1 MDYQVNQFLTAL
13 LCTSL
18 LCIANLLPVTAH
30 AAAPI
35 SFEVLTER
43 THKPTLFTQGL
54 LVDGD
59 HFYESS
65 GLYNQSLLVTYPI
78 AEPAGTWA
86 KISAPFTKKQAVP
99 ARYFAEGLALLGDK
113 LYLLTWQEQTLLIYD
128 KTTLNYQKSISYE
141 GEGWGLT
148 SDGKQLIRSDG
159 SDTLYFHNADD
170 FSVTKTLKI
179 IDQGN
184 AVTQLNELEFTGGF
198 IWANIW
204 HQDRIVKIDPTT
216 GEAVGEMNLSAVKQ
230 KLQLTN
236 SEQVLNG
243 IAWDEKRQAFWIT
256 GKNWPKMFLV
266 KLKPSQS

>member
-1 MDYQVNQFLTAL
+1 MEFRVKQTLCAL

-18 LCIANLLPVTAH
+18 LFIANLAPATA
-30 AAAPI
+30 AESITYELIA
-35 SFEVLTER
+35 ER

-78 AEPAGTWA
+78 AEPASTWA
-86 KISAPFTKKQAVP
+86 KISAPFTKKQTIP
-99 ARYFAEGLALLGDK
+99 ERYFAEGLALLNDK

-128 KTTLNYQKSISYE
+128 KATLNYQTSMSYK

-159 SDTLYFHNADD
+159 SDTLYFHKPED
-170 FSVTKTLKI
+170 FTVTQTVK
-179 IDQGN
+179 
-184 AVTQLNELEFTGGF
+184 VTDAGKPVAQLNELEFVKGF

-204 HQDRIVKIDPTT
+204 YQDRIIKIDSTS
-216 GEAVGEMNLSAVKQ
+216 GNVVGEMDLSGLKQ
-230 KLQLTN
+230 KLQLNN

-243 IAWDEKRQAFWIT
+243 IAWDEKQQAFWIT
-256 GKNWPKMFLV
+256 GKHWPKMFLIRV
-266 KLKPSQS
+266 AE

>member
-1 MDYQVNQFLTAL
+1 MNQFLCTL

-18 LCIANLLPVTAH
+18 FFIANLLPITAN

-35 SFEVLTER
+35 AFEILAER

-65 GLYNQSLLVTYPI
+65 GLYDKSILVSYPI
-78 AEPAGTWA
+78 TEPASTWA
-86 KISAPFTKKQAVP
+86 KLSASFTQKQTVP
-99 ARYFAEGLALLGDK
+99 AHYFAEGLALLDNK

-128 KTTLNYQKSISYE
+128 KATLNYQKSISYK
-141 GEGWGLT
+141 GEGWGLA

-159 SDTLYFHNADD
+159 SDTLYFHNPDD
-170 FSVTKTLKI
+170 FAVTKTLKI
-179 IDQGN
+179 TDEGKSV
-184 AVTQLNELEFTGGF
+184 AQLNELEFAGGF

-204 HQDRIVKIDPTT
+204 YQDRILKIDPAT
-216 GEAVGEMNLSAVKQ
+216 GKAVGEMDLSGLKQ
-230 KLQLTN
+230 KLQLNN

-243 IAWDEKRQAFWIT
+243 IAWDEKQNAFWIT

-266 KLKPSQS
+266 KPRPHQP

>member
-1 MDYQVNQFLTAL
+1 VNQFICAL

-18 LCIANLLPVTAH
+18 FFIANLLPATAC
-30 AAAPI
+30 AATPI
-35 SFEVLTER
+35 TFEVLAER

-86 KISAPFTKKQAVP
+86 KISAPFTKKQVVP
-99 ARYFAEGLALLGDK
+99 SRYFAEGLALLGDK
-113 LYLLTWQEQTLLIYD
+113 LYLLTWQEQTLLVYD
-128 KTTLNYQKSISYE
+128 KATLNYQKSISYQ

-159 SDTLYFHNADD
+159 SDTLYFHNTDTFA
-170 FSVTKTLKI
+170 VIKTLKVSN
-179 IDQGN
+179 DDL
-184 AVTQLNELEFTGGF
+184 AVSKLNELEFAQGF

-204 HQDRIVKIDPTT
+204 HDDRIVKIDPAT
-216 GEAVGEMNLSAVKQ
+216 GEVVGELNLS
-230 KLQLTN
+230 QLKHALALKN

-266 KLKPSQS
+266 RINH

>member
-1 MDYQVNQFLTAL
+1 MNQFTYAL

-18 LCIANLLPVTAH
+18 LSIANLLAATAF

-35 SFEVLTER
+35 SFEIIAER

-78 AEPAGTWA
+78 AEPASTWA
-86 KISAPFTKKQAVP
+86 KISAPFTKKQTLP
-99 ARYFAEGLALLGDK
+99 AHYFAEGLALLGDK

-128 KTTLNYQKSISYE
+128 KATLNYQKSLSYK

-148 SDGKQLIRSDG
+148 TDGKQLIRSDG
-159 SDTLYFHNADD
+159 SDTLYFHNPND
-170 FSVTKTLKI
+170 FTVIKTLKI
-179 IDQGN
+179 TDEETP
-184 AVTQLNELEFTGGF
+184 VSQLNELEFAGGF

-204 HQDRIVKIDPTT
+204 HQDRILKIDPET
-216 GEAVGEMNLSAVKQ
+216 GKSVAEMDLSSVKQ
-230 KLQLTN
+230 TMQLSG

-243 IAWDEKRQAFWIT
+243 IAWDENQKAFWIT
-256 GKNWPKMFLV
+256 GKKWPKMFLIRIT
-266 KLKPSQS
+266 K

>member
-1 MDYQVNQFLTAL
+1 MNQFLCAL

-18 LCIANLLPVTAH
+18 LCIANLLPATAY
-30 AAAPI
+30 AAVPI
-35 SFEVLTER
+35 PFEVLAER

-78 AEPAGTWA
+78 AEPASTWA
-86 KISAPFTKKQAVP
+86 KISAPFAKKQTIP
-99 ARYFAEGLALLGDK
+99 AHYFAEGLALLGDR

-128 KTTLNYQKSISYE
+128 KATLNYQKSLSYQ

-148 SDGKQLIRSDG
+148 TDGKQLIRSDG
-159 SDTLYFHNADD
+159 SDALYFHNPND
-170 FSVTKTLKI
+170 FAVIKTLKI
-179 IDQGN
+179 TNEGKP
-184 AVTQLNELEFTGGF
+184 VSQLNELEFAGGF

-204 HQDRIVKIDPTT
+204 HQDLIVKIDPAT
-216 GEAVGEMNLSAVKQ
+216 GKALGEIDLSGLKQ
-230 KLQLTN
+230 KMQLNN

-243 IAWDEKRQAFWIT
+243 IAWDEKRNAFWIT
-256 GKNWPKMFLV
+256 GKNWPKMFL
-266 KLKPSQS
+266 LRITP

>member
-1 MDYQVNQFLTAL
+1 MDYQVNQFLCTL

-18 LCIANLLPVTAH
+18 LFIANLLPATAH

-35 SFEVLTER
+35 PFEILAER

-59 HFYESS
+59 YFYESS
-65 GLYNQSLLVTYPI
+65 GLYDKSILVSYPV
-78 AEPAGTWA
+78 AEPASTWA
-86 KISAPFTKKQAVP
+86 KLSAPFTQKQTIP
-99 ARYFAEGLALLGDK
+99 TRYFAEGLALLGDK

-128 KTTLNYQKSISYE
+128 KATLNYQKSISYK

-148 SDGKQLIRSDG
+148 SDDKQLIRSDG

-170 FSVTKTLKI
+170 FAVTKTLKI
-179 IDQGN
+179 TDAGK
-184 AVTQLNELEFTGGF
+184 AVSQLNELEFAGGF

-204 HQDRIVKIDPTT
+204 YQDRILKIDPAT
-216 GEAVGEMNLSAVKQ
+216 GKAVGEMDLSGVKQ
-230 KLQLTN
+230 KLQLNN

-243 IAWDEKRQAFWIT
+243 IAWDEKQQAFWIT
-256 GKNWPKMFLV
+256 GKNWPKMFLIRIS
-266 KLKPSQS
+266 K

>member
-1 MDYQVNQFLTAL
+1 MDYRVNQLLCTL

-18 LCIANLLPVTAH
+18 FFIANLLPATAG
-30 AAAPI
+30 AATPI
-35 SFEVLTER
+35 TFEVLAER

-113 LYLLTWQEQTLLIYD
+113 LYLLTWQEQTLLVYD
-128 KTTLNYQKSISYE
+128 KATLNYQKSISYQ

-159 SDTLYFHNADD
+159 SDTLYFHNADT
-170 FSVTKTLKI
+170 FAVIKTLKVSNG
-179 IDQGN
+179 DL
-184 AVTQLNELEFTGGF
+184 AVSKLNELEFAQGF

-204 HQDRIVKIDPTT
+204 YDDRILKIDPAT
-216 GEAVGEMNLSAVKQ
+216 GKVVGELNLNPLKHTLALK
-230 KLQLTN
+230 N

-243 IAWDEKRQAFWIT
+243 IAWDEKQQAFWVT

-266 KLKPSQS
+266 RINH

>member
-1 MDYQVNQFLTAL
+1 MNQFLCAL

-18 LCIANLLPVTAH
+18 VFIANLLPASAQ

-35 SFEVLTER
+35 SYEIVTER

-65 GLYNQSLLVTYPI
+65 GLYDKSILVSYPI
-78 AEPAGTWA
+78 AEPTSTWA
-86 KISAPFTKKQAVP
+86 KLSAPFTQKQSLP
-99 ARYFAEGLALLGDK
+99 ARYFAEGLALLDDK

-128 KTTLNYQKSISYE
+128 KTTLNYQKSLSYK

-148 SDGKQLIRSDG
+148 SDGKKLVRSDG
-159 SDTLYFHNADD
+159 SDTLYFHNPND
-170 FSVTKTLKI
+170 FSVVKTVK
-179 IDQGN
+179 
-184 AVTQLNELEFTGGF
+184 VTDANTAMSRLNELEFAKGF

-204 HQDRIVKIDPTT
+204 YDDRILKIDPET
-216 GEAVGEMNLSAVKQ
+216 GKVAGEIDLSGLKQ
-230 KLQLTN
+230 KLKLDN

-256 GKNWPKMFLV
+256 GKNWPKMFLIRI
-266 KLKPSQS
+266 KP

>member
-1 MDYQVNQFLTAL
+1 MNQFLCAL

-18 LCIANLLPVTAH
+18 LCIANLLPATAY

-35 SFEVLTER
+35 PFEILAER

-54 LVDGD
+54 LVEGE

-86 KISAPFTKKQAVP
+86 KISAPFTKKQPVP

-128 KTTLNYQKSISYE
+128 KTTLNYQKSISYK

-170 FSVTKTLKI
+170 FTVTKMLKI
-179 IDQGN
+179 TDADI
-184 AVTQLNELEFTGGF
+184 VISQLNELEFAEGF

-204 HQDRIVKIDPTT
+204 YQDRIVKIDPAT
-216 GEAVGEMNLSAVKQ
+216 GKAVGEMDLSGVKQ
-230 KLQLTN
+230 KLKLNN

-243 IAWDEKRQAFWIT
+243 IAWDKQRNAFWIT

-266 KLKPSQS
+266 KIKK

>member
-1 MDYQVNQFLTAL
+1 MDYQVNQFLYAL

-18 LCIANLLPVTAH
+18 LCIANLLPAK
-30 AAAPI
+30 ASAAPLI
-35 SFEVLTER
+35 PFDVLAER

-78 AEPAGTWA
+78 AEPMGTWA
-86 KISAPFTKKQAVP
+86 KISAPFTKKQSIP
-99 ARYFAEGLALLGDK
+99 ARYFAEGLALLDDK

-128 KTTLNYQKSISYE
+128 KATLHYQKSISYK

-170 FSVTKTLKI
+170 FVVTQTLKI
-179 IDQGN
+179 TDEGK
-184 AVTQLNELEFTGGF
+184 AVSQLNELEFAGDF

-204 HQDRIVKIDPTT
+204 HKDQIIKIDPKT
-216 GEAVGEMNLSAVKQ
+216 GNIVGAMDLSGLKQ
-230 KLQLTN
+230 KLQLSN

-243 IAWDEKRQAFWIT
+243 IAWDEKQQAFWIT
-256 GKNWPKMFLV
+256 GKNWPKMFLI
-266 KLKPSQS
+266 KITDK

>member
-1 MDYQVNQFLTAL
+1 MNQFLCAL

-35 SFEVLTER
+35 PFEILAER

-86 KISAPFTKKQAVP
+86 KISAPFTKKQPVP

-128 KTTLNYQKSISYE
+128 KATLNYQKSINYK

-148 SDGKQLIRSDG
+148 SDDKHLIRSDG
-159 SDTLYFHNADD
+159 SDTLYFHNPDD
-170 FSVTKTLKI
+170 FAVTKTLK
-179 IDQGN
+179 
-184 AVTQLNELEFTGGF
+184 VTDADVAISQLNELEFAGGF

-204 HQDRIVKIDPTT
+204 YQNRILKIDPVT
-216 GEAVGEMNLSAVKQ
+216 GKAVGEMDLSGVKQ
-230 KLQLTN
+230 KLQLNN

-243 IAWDEKRQAFWIT
+243 IAWDEQRNAFWIT

-266 KLKPSQS
+266 KIKH

>member
-1 MDYQVNQFLTAL
+1 MDYYVNQFLSAL

-18 LCIANLLPVTAH
+18 LFIANLLPVTAQ

-35 SFEVLTER
+35 PFKVLAER

-86 KISAPFTKKQAVP
+86 KISAPFSKKQAIP
-99 ARYFAEGLALLGDK
+99 ERYFAEGLALMGDK
-113 LYLLTWQEQTLLIYD
+113 LYLLSWQEQTLLIYD
-128 KTTLNYQKSISYE
+128 KSTLNYQKSLSYK

-170 FSVTKTLKI
+170 FAVTKTLKI
-179 IDQGN
+179 TDEGK
-184 AVTQLNELEFTGGF
+184 AVTQLNELEFAGGF
-198 IWANIW
+198 IWANVW
-204 HQDRIVKIDPTT
+204 YQDRILKIDPAT
-216 GEAVGEMNLSAVKQ
+216 GKTLGELDLSALKQ
-230 KLQLTN
+230 TLQFTN

-256 GKNWPKMFLV
+256 GKHWPKMFLV
-266 KLKPSQS
+266 QVTQ